1 MSSSSANAGTP
12 PARHRIREPAAVRI
26 GRDADLA
33 YGALPTEFCRGWASV
48 VSRTRLALNADADSA
63 RRPDA
68 DAAMTVVSAASD
80 LRAAARLH
88 GRHSRPRRPRQRSV
102 ASVADVQRIR
112 PFELETVTMEW
123 QAALDAAE
131 VALGAAKASLP
142 AAELARGRRDLARER
157 ELTAD
162 ALAQLAQATGV
173 RPAPWLSP
181 VPVTRT
187 MLGLAATV
195 DACLFDLDGVL
206 TDSAVLHAEAWADVL
221 DDFLLRLSEKTG
233 WHFIP
238 FDRDADYRQYLDG
251 RPRLEGVH
259 AFLESR
265 GIHLPAESR
274 GDVAERLAQRKYEA
288 LERHLRVRGVTDLP
302 GARRYLEAA
311 GRAGVRRAVISASAR
326 TSTILELATLAA
338 LVDARIDAGVI
349 EAEGLR
355 SRPAPDLLLAAC
367 EHLGVRPEQA
377 LSFTHSAAGVAA
389 AHAAGVE
396 VVVVGDKPRA
406 EQPRTGEGSMVTS
419 LNVLLDRRL
428 TRA

>member
-1 MSSSSANAGTP
+1 
-12 PARHRIREPAAVRI
+12 
-26 GRDADLA
+26 
-33 YGALPTEFCRGWASV
+33 
-48 VSRTRLALNADADSA
+48 
-63 RRPDA
+63 
-68 DAAMTVVSAASD
+68 
-80 LRAAARLH
+80 
-88 GRHSRPRRPRQRSV
+88 
-102 ASVADVQRIR
+102 VQRIR

-288 LERHLRVRGVTDLP
+288 LERHLRIRGVTDLL

-406 EQPRTGEGSMVTS
+406 EQPRPGEGSMVTS